1 MSPTRG
7 ARAQFVIAPIA
18 SASSEILSSFTFA
31 AKKRK
36 RTASLTYAQIYGG
49 ITMNNLLVLGI
60 FLALDIYAIY
70 FIWRYVP
77 ETKGLTL
84 EEITALLTATSNGAH
99 SSRE

>member
-1 MSPTRG
+1 MRLYIDAAVERQGISATVVP
-7 ARAQFVIAPIA
+7 AR
-18 SASSEILSSFTFA
+18 ILAT
-31 AKKRK
+31 
-36 RTASLTYAQIYGG
+36 TVYVGG
-49 ITMNNLLVLGI
+49 LGLVV
-60 FLALDIYAIY
+60 IYAIY